1 MSVIMSAVIR
11 AATVRQAKRKVKGA
25 VNMKHSAKYQY
36 FALTVVTTGML
47 VLSGCN
53 NTSETAGIPESYE
66 PQITTE
72 SAEEIAESVPE
83 TTPATPEASAPV
95 KASAAEEAVSAEAV
109 VETAPPETEDA
120 VQEAGETAIASAE
133 SNSDTASG
141 ASPKPETVE
150 YTYADMSKTMY
161 ARNSVNVRSL
171 PSTSGAKLGSLKKN
185 GEVAVTGQCNETGW
199 YRIVYGDGEAFVS
212 NKYLSDEKVAETTNS
227 GGAGGVS
234 QTASSVSTD
243 FLTPDGYLNPNN
255 PIVAD
260 AYAKYGENIAI
271 CEDGT
276 VLDAATWQVLGKID
290 GVPGSNAGSETGS
303 FDRAAAE
310 EVWGY
315 MNDERVSEG
324 LNALAW
330 DENIYNFA
338 CQRAQ
343 QLVTDFSHNGC
354 GNYGENI
361 EYQSGTTPNG
371 LSIHMLWY
379 LSPGHHSNYLNS
391 SYGSGACAVYV
402 YGGMIYAVENFALA
416 SDSGTSTAGTG
427 EVNGEATGEV
437 SSEPA
442 ETEGEVVGE
451 IDYGTTWTASNGVSL
466 SIRSDG
472 LVAVL
477 SDGHTSDECEAA
489 LKEYY
494 ETH

>member
-1 MSVIMSAVIR
+1 
-11 AATVRQAKRKVKGA
+11 
-25 VNMKHSAKYQY
+25 MKHIAKCKY
-36 FALTVVTTGML
+36 FVLVVVTTAML
-47 VLSGCN
+47 ALSGCN
-53 NTSETAGIPESYE
+53 STSETAGIPETAELQATAES
-66 PQITTE
+66 TE
-72 SAEEIAESVPE
+72 AIAESVPE
-83 TTPATPEASAPV
+83 ETKAMAEAAAPV
-95 KASAAEEAVSAEAV
+95 KEPATEEAVSAEAV
-109 VETAPPETEDA
+109 AETVPAETEAAVREAEETAA
-120 VQEAGETAIASAE
+120 ASAE
-133 SNSDTASG
+133 QNDDTASG
-141 ASPKPETVE
+141 ASPKPEAAE

-161 ARNSVNVRSL
+161 AKNAVNVRSL
-171 PSTSGAKLGSLKKN
+171 PSTSGAKLGSLMKN

-212 NKYLSDEKVAETTNS
+212 NKYLSEEKVAETTS
-227 GGAGGVS
+227 GGGAGGGS
-234 QTASSVSTD
+234 QTANSVSTD

-290 GVPGSNAGSETGS
+290 GVPGSNSGSETGS

-324 LNALAW
+324 LNALVW

-402 YGGMIYAVENFALA
+402 YGGMTYAVENFALA
-416 SDSGTSTAGTG
+416 SDYGSVAAGTSEA
-427 EVNGEATGEV
+427 NGEAAGEV

-442 ETEGEVVGE
+442 DTEGEVVGE